1 MNPSGECTRYEY
13 SFSEMFS
20 MRKRRG
26 REEGAEVVGVAQ
38 VVSLW
43 RSAAEKGHMSKNK
56 YLTADKFF
64 RQCLHPFK

>member
-13 SFSEMFS
+13 SFSEMFL

-26 REEGAEVVGVAQ
+26 EGAEVVGVAQ

-43 RSAAEKGHMSKNK
+43 RGAAEKGHMSKNH
-56 YLTADKFF
+56 YFTADKFF
-64 RQCLHPFK
+64 RQCLHPF